1 MLNKRFRIPAFVL
14 NFALLAAPAAT
25 LAQSD
30 VSAREGNVWDWRD
43 HQPTETGVSRKE
55 QAAGVAPTSSQ
66 RESDVATVN
75 ELYRQLMHQ
84 QPR

>member
-1 MLNKRFRIPAFVL
+1 MANIKFRTRAL
-14 NFALLAAPAAT
+14 LLTFALLAAPVMT
-25 LAQSD
+25 FAQSE
-30 VSAREGNVWDWRD
+30 VPVREGNVWDWRD
-43 HQPTETGVSRKE
+43 HQPTEAGVSRQE

-66 RESDVATVN
+66 RESEVAAVN